1 MNRALPFLHE
11 ITLTVPFNSKLSLVQ
26 CLGNMEDD
34 DWINVNYD
42 DVPSEECRMNK
53 DKLEEK
59 NEEGSDDEVDDDLL
73 VATIQ
78 IQPGSTPSA
87 AR

>member
-1 MNRALPFLHE
+1 MFRKHRGWGWGLDKCEL
-11 ITLTVPFNSKLSLVQ
+11 
-26 CLGNMEDD
+26 CLGNMKDEDED
-34 DWINVNYD
+34 EDWINVNK
-42 DVPSEECRMNK
+42 N
-53 DKLEEK
+53 KLEEK

-73 VATIQ
+73 VAATIQ

>member
-1 MNRALPFLHE
+1 M
-11 ITLTVPFNSKLSLVQ
+11 KD
-26 CLGNMEDD
+26 EDED
-34 DWINVNYD
+34 EDWID
-42 DVPSEECRMNK
+42 LNK
-53 DKLEEK
+53 NKLEEK

-73 VATIQ
+73 VATTIQ

>member
-1 MNRALPFLHE
+1 MFRKHGGWGWWLDKCEL
-11 ITLTVPFNSKLSLVQ
+11 
-26 CLGNMEDD
+26 CLGNMEDED
-34 DWINVNYD
+34 EDWINVNSD
-42 DVPSEECRMNK
+42 DVPSEECWMNK

-59 NEEGSDDEVDDDLL
+59 NQEGSDDEVDDDLL